1 MNNDL
6 FTDDY
11 KLLEPHAHHAITIK
25 PTHLTG
31 LVNIANILLHKFLM
45 RLQRYPSFPQIAQ
58 LFHQLV
64 LFSLLCRLGLV
75 EVVVALLLLF
85 LDEVFGVVLDVVVLD
100 DVCVQDVLL
109 VAWGLLGFDLG
120 G

>member
-1 MNNDL
+1 M
-6 FTDDY
+6 
-11 KLLEPHAHHAITIK
+11 
-25 PTHLTG
+25 
-31 LVNIANILLHKFLM
+31 
-45 RLQRYPSFPQIAQ
+45 
-58 LFHQLV
+58 
-64 LFSLLCRLGLV
+64 